1 MMIAIMVVMV
11 GDAWAQKKKIRVS
24 EIPERIMKL
33 IHDIYPDATID
44 RAKIVDDRGEYDVYG
59 TQPDSRTWKID
70 FNDWEVERIEE
81 KLSEKTIPQAIKD
94 ALKQI
99 SPGGSI
105 NKATKRIEGKKT
117 RYNIEIKLS
126 NGDKSNYAFDD
137 KMVMA
142 YSKVRIT
149 LEELPAS
156 TREVIK
162 RYLPGSTIKSAN
174 RKTDYKKVFYEL
186 DIVTADT
193 TRILWK
199 IPEVK

>member
-1 MMIAIMVVMV
+1 MIAIMVVMI
-11 GDAWAQKKKIRVS
+11 GNAWGQGKKKIKVS
-24 EIPERIMKL
+24 EIPDRIMKL

-59 TQPDSRTWKID
+59 SLPDSRTWKID

-81 KLSEKTIPQAIKD
+81 KLPEKTIPQAIRD
-94 ALKQI
+94 SLKEI

-105 NKATKRIEGKKT
+105 DKATKRIEGKKT
-117 RYNIEIKLS
+117 RYNFDVKLS
-126 NGDKSNYAFDD
+126 NGDKNNYSFDD
-137 KMVMA
+137 KMVMS
-142 YSKVRIT
+142 YSRVRIT

-156 TREVIK
+156 TREAIK
-162 RYLPGSTIKSAN
+162 RDLPGSTIRSAK

-186 DIVTADT
+186 DIVTTDT

-199 IPEVK
+199 VPEVK